1 MVTINSTSGTLA
13 LASGVPVIAL
23 GQAVYDID
31 DVTFQG
37 GLDAFWRDPGRP
49 DMETFAA
56 FCRVLIDRCLVP
68 GGFFSE
74 EGLAR
79 VTAGVV
85 ERLEQASPVMPASA
99 RKSRFDETLQPIPA
113 AE

>member
-1 MVTINSTSGTLA
+1 
-13 LASGVPVIAL
+13 
-23 GQAVYDID
+23 
-31 DVTFQG
+31 
-37 GLDAFWRDPGRP
+37 
-49 DMETFAA
+49 
-56 FCRVLIDRCLVP
+56 VLIDRCLVP